1 MAGLQ
6 KKNKIVM
13 KRSVAAPNEDS
24 FYQRS
29 EEYTEKALEK
39 KSVALGYTFDQTD
52 YSNEIAAVTSVMS
65 QYLSSL
71 EYGTVDDLDSY
82 YEEFTSALD
91 DAGMDNLI
99 AANQEQLNA
108 FLGKIKKLF
117 KAAQNVAA
125 RLHLVAI
132 VI

>member
-1 MAGLQ
+1 METITG
-6 KKNKIVM
+6 KNLKIGDVLI
-13 KRSVAAPNEDS
+13 EQG
-24 FYQRS
+24 YL
-29 EEYTEKALEK
+29 TEKDLEK

-108 FLGKIKKLF
+108 FLGK
-117 KAAQNVAA
+117 
-125 RLHLVAI
+125 
-132 VI
+132 

>member
-1 MAGLQ
+1 MAGKISGIWMAGLQ

-52 YSNEIAAVTSVMS
+52 YSNKIAAVTSVMN

-91 DAGMDNLI
+91 DAGMDTLI

-108 FLGKIKKLF
+108 FLGK
-117 KAAQNVAA
+117 
-125 RLHLVAI
+125 
-132 VI
+132 

>member
-1 MAGLQ
+1 MAD
-6 KKNKIVM
+6 
-13 KRSVAAPNEDS
+13 EDS

-52 YSNEIAAVTSVMS
+52 YANEIAAVTSVMS

-71 EYGTVDDLDSY
+71 EYGPLDSY

-91 DAGMDNLI
+91 DAGMDTLI

-108 FLGKIKKLF
+108 FLEK
-117 KAAQNVAA
+117 
-125 RLHLVAI
+125 
-132 VI
+132 

>member
-1 MAGLQ
+1 
-6 KKNKIVM
+6 M

-82 YEEFTSALD
+82 YEEFTSARCRNGHPDRSKPGTVKCL
-91 DAGMDNLI
+91 
-99 AANQEQLNA
+99 
-108 FLGKIKKLF
+108 FRKIKKLF

>member
-1 MAGLQ
+1 
-6 KKNKIVM
+6 M

-71 EYGTVDDLDSY
+71 EYGPWMIWIHTMKS
-82 YEEFTSALD
+82 SQALL
-91 DAGMDNLI
+91 AMP
-99 AANQEQLNA
+99 EWTT
-108 FLGKIKKLF
+108 
-117 KAAQNVAA
+117 
-125 RLHLVAI
+125 
-132 VI
+132 

>member
-1 MAGLQ
+1 MA
-6 KKNKIVM
+6 
-13 KRSVAAPNEDS
+13 NEDS

-108 FLGKIKKLF
+108 FFVFF
-117 KAAQNVAA
+117 KSFLKRHKMWRQDCN
-125 RLHLVAI
+125 LSPLWYD
-132 VI
+132 

>member
-1 MAGLQ
+1 MAGKISGIWMAGLQ

-13 KRSVAAPNEDS
+13 KWSVAVANEDS

-108 FLGKIKKLF
+108 FLGK
-117 KAAQNVAA
+117 
-125 RLHLVAI
+125 
-132 VI
+132 

>member
-1 MAGLQ
+1 
-6 KKNKIVM
+6 M

-39 KSVALGYTFDQTD
+39 KSVAL
-52 YSNEIAAVTSVMS
+52 MS

-91 DAGMDNLI
+91 DAGMDTLI

-108 FLGKIKKLF
+108 FLGK
-117 KAAQNVAA
+117 
-125 RLHLVAI
+125 
-132 VI
+132 

>member
-71 EYGTVDDLDSY
+71 EYDLDSY

-108 FLGKIKKLF
+108 FLGK
-117 KAAQNVAA
+117 
-125 RLHLVAI
+125 
-132 VI
+132 